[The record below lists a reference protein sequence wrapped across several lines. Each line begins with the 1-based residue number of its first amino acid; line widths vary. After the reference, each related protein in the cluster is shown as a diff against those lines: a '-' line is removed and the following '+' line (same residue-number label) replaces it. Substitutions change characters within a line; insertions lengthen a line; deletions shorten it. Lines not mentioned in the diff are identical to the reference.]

1 MIRFATIGTSA
12 IVDRFLDAA
21 ALCEGLVNTAVFSRK
36 KETAKAFAKKH
47 GAEFIDTDLKEL
59 AESSDIDAV
68 YIASPNSCHCEQAVE
83 MLKHGKHVLCEKP
96 AASNAAELQ
105 RMRAAAENGQA
116 VLLEAM
122 RSVYDPGFQAIEANL
137 YRLGKIRSVSFLFC
151 Q

>member
-1 MIRFATIGTSA
+1 MRLWTVFWK
-12 IVDRFLDAA
+12 RQ
-21 ALCEGLVNTAVFSRK
+21 LCVRDWSTRQYFQEK

-47 GAEFIDTDLKEL
+47 GAEFIYTDLKEL

-122 RSVYDPGFQAIEANL
+122 RSVYDPGFRQLKQICIALENPECELSIL
-137 YRLGKIRSVSFLFC
+137 SVFVAL
-151 Q
+151 